1 MSDAVRR
8 DLGAKSLVAHEALEA
23 AIWRR
28 SADTIQQAEAAYQAG
43 ELTAERAFTLLVA
56 LLEQR
61 RLAATLEIQIEEGV
75 RAAKRIEARE
85 AAVAAEEKRAAQ
97 GAVIGRNRFLGQP
110 GMPSR
115 SKAAPKDA
123 S

>member
-28 SADTIQQAEAAYQAG
+28 SADTIQQAEAACEG
-43 ELTAERAFTLLVA
+43 GGLTAERLFRVLVA
-56 LLEQR
+56 LLERR
-61 RLAATLEIQIEEGV
+61 RLAGALEIQMEEGV

-85 AAVAAEEKRAAQ
+85 QAVAAAEQRDAKA
-97 GAVIGRNRFLGQP
+97 AVIGRNRFLGQP

-115 SKAAPKDA
+115 SRVVPKDA